1 MMHEECEMN
10 EKIKLKPK
18 IKQNATKYKVHMTF
32 QDEETRYRPMHDKG
46 SKCVCKKQ
54 LYAMYDQSMEN
65 AHMRQDVLNTQPIN
79 QTYS

>member
-32 QDEETRYRPMHDKG
+32 QDEETRYRPM
-46 SKCVCKKQ
+46 KKQ
-54 LYAMYDQSMEN
+54 GIDQCMTRVANVCARSSYMQCMTK
-65 AHMRQDVLNTQPIN
+65 AWKMHI
-79 QTYS
+79 